1 MDESRILITVGE
13 AIAVIAI
20 AVVYVRSRI
29 PKQTIEEQGKLIAA
43 LQLRIETMAEENKS
57 LYQKHIDNEKAISDL
72 QGQIKVYKELPLND
86 IADSLKELRTLKNI
100 PIEFE
105 RITRKNTKE
114 ILKAV
119 SNVKVQNVKRQNVEH
134 ENVMS
139 KE

>member
-1 MDESRILITVGE
+1 VDEGRILITVGE

-72 QGQIKVYKELPLND
+72 QGQIKVYKELPLKD
-86 IADSLKELRTLKNI
+86 IALSLKALEGI
-100 PIEFE
+100 PGEFE
-105 RITRKNTKE
+105 RITKANTKQ
-114 ILKAV
+114 ILNAV
-119 SNVKVQNVKRQNVEH
+119 SNVKVQKVGHQTVEH
-134 ENVMS
+134 ENVLN

>member
-20 AVVYVRSRI
+20 AIVYVRSRI

-72 QGQIKVYKELPLND
+72 QGQIKVYKELPLKD
-86 IADSLKELRTLKNI
+86 IALSLKALEGI
-100 PIEFE
+100 PGEFE
-105 RITRKNTKE
+105 RITQANTRQ
-114 ILKAV
+114 ILSAV
-119 SNVKVQNVKRQNVEH
+119 RNVKVQKVGHQTVEH
-134 ENVMS
+134 ENVLS